1 MPILHSQCKYFN
13 GSLEQ
18 TGRLVWGEVAGGFKV
33 GLNRPLR
40 HTKLEQLSGKH
51 LTPLI
56 STYFQEA
63 CAEWNKHPEDSQD
76 YGFGYG
82 VIDKLQDV
90 INGTLKGIHY
100 QALICR
106 FGEDSVHLFKL
117 LLEFLEPDFRYWM
130 KFLCK
135 FNNFQY
141 CQN

>member
-1 MPILHSQCKYFN
+1 MRFL
-13 GSLEQ
+13 L
-18 TGRLVWGEVAGGFKV
+18 
-33 GLNRPLR
+33 
-40 HTKLEQLSGKH
+40 
-51 LTPLI
+51 PLI
-56 STYFQEA
+56 VILCLFSTVNANILMDLWNKLDAWFEEKSQEA

-117 LLEFLEPDFRYWM
+117 LLEFLEPDFRY
-130 KFLCK
+130 
-135 FNNFQY
+135 
-141 CQN
+141 